1 MSSITVYST
10 ALSAPCEQ
18 MKAWLTHHEYP
29 FIVRDV
35 MMDEEAGEVLESRNI
50 RSTVGRP
57 GADCALR
64 PHPWLGGIA
73 KARTIGL
80 VAFPPTSSYP
90 PRSPPTPSGQNST
103 RCGFQTMCVCHS
115 KQRVPTQ
122 QT

>member
-50 RSTVGRP
+50 RSTVGLMQT
-57 GADCALR
+57 ALYA
-64 PHPWLGGIA
+64 HTHGLGVS
-73 KARTIGL
+73 RRREQ
-80 VAFPPTSSYP
+80 SDS
-90 PRSPPTPSGQNST
+90 
-103 RCGFQTMCVCHS
+103 
-115 KQRVPTQ
+115 
-122 QT
+122 